1 MFIHEVLE
9 ASVNTALCYAGR
21 CCQVLK
27 PGLRTVWGDFV
38 FTVVEYKVRAAAG
51 DAQSWDK
58 QTFQLFNCGR

>member
-27 PGLRTVWGDFV
+27 PSPRTVLGNFV
-38 FTVVEYKVRAAAG
+38 FTIV
-51 DAQSWDK
+51 DDK
-58 QTFQLFNCGR
+58 SCGRWCTGLASRGTADLPVV